1 MRAKE
6 NLIAAWAFVIGVALA
21 ILTGLFSD
29 YLIGTATNV
38 VYVLLVLLGI
48 VVGYL
53 IVEDKESVITF
64 LLASLSLVI
73 VSGLGNNS
81 LLFISNLSPILGYLA
96 KILASLLVMFIP
108 ATIIVALKAVFSVT
122 NI

>member
-81 LLFISNLSPILGYLA
+81 LLFISNLSHILGYLA